1 MQTRYALLILLL
13 IGVHSLAA
21 QSLSLQKQVDQ
32 IDSLIFYRN
41 FEEGEKKLDHLY
53 DSITQSNVKHPN
65 KEIELKLLLNKIYL
79 YRERGKISNALKTSL
94 HIIEQAEQFHFPEME
109 YEACL
114 MAELIYE
121 LSDDFVLCK
130 AYLDKAYCL
139 YKKNHLESAYS
150 HYCIRVS
157 SYYRFVN
164 QSDSALY
171 FATQGFEYARLYENK
186 RDYLDGCLLL
196 GILLPK
202 SDLDGA
208 AKYASLAAYGFLEI
222 YDYSSAAN
230 MYNNIA
236 HRYIL
241 HKETDKARQY
251 NDSAFAIFRNNDMP
265 EDYHTLMVRYLLFDT
280 LGNIDSAYYYF
291 RKYHDVYVAQND
303 SMEAANIKNITER
316 YENDKKRAIIKSKDR
331 QLLFIILL
339 LAVII
344 IATVLLVRK
353 NRKILIQNKVIS
365 KQVEEL
371 MKMLEQKQVL
381 LSELQHRVKNNLQ
394 HVISILEMQK
404 ESVNFNNIDELIRGN
419 QNRIHSMALLHK
431 KLNVSE
437 NVNEVDMEKYI
448 MDLSELVKYSYDT
461 PRKKISLN
469 ITCAI
474 AQMSI
479 EKALPIGL
487 IIVELV
493 SNSMKHA
500 FVKQHTG
507 TIHIALK
514 RNTALGKIALYY
526 ADNGR
531 GFDFDKNNEKGL
543 GMEIIKGLIGQLDA
557 TVESKYGHGFELAIH
572 FK

>member
-1 MQTRYALLILLL
+1 MRPKYALLLLLL
-13 IGVHSLAA
+13 IGAHSLAA
-21 QSLSLQKQVDQ
+21 QRLSLQKQADR

-41 FEEGEKKLDHLY
+41 FEDGEKELDHLY
-53 DSITQSNVKHPN
+53 DSIIKNDVQHLNRET
-65 KEIELKLLLNKIYL
+65 ELKLLLNKAYL
-79 YRERGKISNALKTSL
+79 YMENRKISNSLKTAL
-94 HIIEQAEQFHFPEME
+94 HIIEQAEKYHFPEIE

-114 MAELIYE
+114 MAALVYE
-121 LSDDFVLCK
+121 LTKDFDLCK
-130 AYLDKAYCL
+130 VYLDKAYDL
-139 YKKNHLESAYS
+139 YERNHLESAFS

-157 SYYRFVN
+157 SYYRFVKK
-164 QSDSALY
+164 SDSALY
-171 FATQGFEYARLYENK
+171 FATKGFEYSRLYKNK

-202 SDLDGA
+202 NDLEGSV
-208 AKYASLAAYGFLEI
+208 KYTSLAAYGFLEMN
-222 YDYSSAAN
+222 DYFRAAS

-236 HRYIL
+236 HNYLLR
-241 HKETDKARQY
+241 KDTDKALQY
-251 NDSAFAIFRNNDMP
+251 SDSALWIFRNNSLP
-265 EDYHTLMVRYLLFDT
+265 ESLSSLRIRYLLFDT
-280 LGNIDSAYYYF
+280 LGKVDSAYYYF
-291 RKYHDVYVAQND
+291 RKYHDAYISKSD
-303 SMEAANIKNITER
+303 SIEVANIKKITQR
-316 YENDKKRAIIKSKDR
+316 YENDKKQAIIKSKDR
-331 QLLFIILL
+331 QLIFIILL
-339 LAVII
+339 LTVIVT
-344 IATVLLVRK
+344 ATVLLVRK
-353 NRKILIQNKVIS
+353 NRKINIQNKVIR

-437 NVNEVDMEKYI
+437 NVNEVDLEKY
-448 MDLSELVKYSYDT
+448 MLDLSELVKYSYDT

-469 ITCAI
+469 VTCGI
-474 AQMSI
+474 EQMSI

-487 IIVELV
+487 IMVELV

-500 FVKQHTG
+500 FAKQHTG
-507 TIHIALK
+507 TIYIALNRDK
-514 RNTALGKIALYY
+514 ETGTITLHY

-531 GFDFDKNNEKGL
+531 GFDFNKNSEKGL

-557 TVESKYGHGFELAIH
+557 TVKSQYSNGFELTIH

>member
-1 MQTRYALLILLL
+1 MQPKYALLILLL
-13 IGVHSLAA
+13 MGGHSLAA
-21 QSLSLQKQVDQ
+21 QRLSIQQQSDR
-32 IDSLIFYRN
+32 IDSLIFYNN
-41 FEEGEKKLDHLY
+41 FEEGEKQLDHLY
-53 DSITQSNVKHPN
+53 DSITKSDVKHLN
-65 KEIELKLLLNKIYL
+65 KEIELKLLLNKAYL
-79 YRERGKISNALKTSL
+79 YKENEKTSHSLKTTL
-94 HIIEQAEQFHFPEME
+94 NIIEQAEAYNFPEIE

-114 MAELIYE
+114 MAALVYE
-121 LSDDFVLCK
+121 LSGELDLCK
-130 AYLDKAYCL
+130 VYLDRAYHL
-139 YKKNHLESAYS
+139 YQKRHLESLYS

-157 SYYRFVN
+157 SYYRFVKKK
-164 QSDSALY
+164 DSALY
-171 FATQGFEYARLYENK
+171 FATKGFEYAQLYKNK

-202 SDLDGA
+202 NDLEGSV
-208 AKYASLAAYGFLEI
+208 KYTSLAAYGFLEI
-222 YDYSSAAN
+222 HDYHRAAS

-236 HRYIL
+236 HKHLI
-241 HKETDKARQY
+241 HNDTVKARQY
-251 NDSAFAIFRNNDMP
+251 SDSALLIFKNKSLE
-265 EDYHTLMVRYLLFDT
+265 EDLHTLKVRYLLFDT
-280 LGNIDSAYYYF
+280 LGKTDSAYHYF
-291 RKYHDVYVAQND
+291 RKYHNAYISKYD
-303 SMEAANIKNITER
+303 STKAANIKKITEW
-316 YENDKKRAIIKSKDR
+316 YENDKKQAIIKSKDR

-339 LAVII
+339 LTVII
-344 IATVLLVRK
+344 SASVLLIRK
-353 NRKILIQNKVIS
+353 NRKINAQNKVIR

-404 ESVNFNNIDELIRGN
+404 ESVNFNSIDELVRGN

-437 NVNEVDMEKYI
+437 SVTEVDLERYI
-448 MDLSELVKYSYDT
+448 LDLSELVKCSYDT

-469 ITCAI
+469 VTCDI
-474 AQMSI
+474 EQLSI

-500 FVKQHTG
+500 FMKQTTG
-507 TIHIALK
+507 TIHIALNRDK
-514 RNTALGKIALYY
+514 ETGKATLYY

-531 GFDFDKNNEKGL
+531 GFDFNKNNEKGL

-557 TVESKYGHGFELAIH
+557 TVKSQNSNGFELTLD
-572 FK
+572 F